1 MCLFL
6 LFLNGRFN
14 HSKFLIHLSLI
25 NNYLTFALW
34 CVYFGFF
41 CAIGLI
47 FSSKENAEGIGS
59 NVGVW
64 YTSAT
69 SQ

>member
-6 LFLNGRFN
+6 LFLNGKFN
-14 HSKFLIHLSLI
+14 HSNSSISY
-25 NNYLTFALW
+25 YLNFNL
-34 CVYFGFF
+34 CNVHYHVFIFILF

-64 YTSAT
+64 
-69 SQ
+69 

>member
-1 MCLFL
+1 VPL
-6 LFLNGRFN
+6 LLVFEWKIQSSN
-14 HSKFLIHLSLI
+14 SSISY
-25 NNYLTFALW
+25 YLTFALS

-64 YTSAT
+64 
-69 SQ
+69 

>member
-14 HSKFLIHLSLI
+14 HSNSSSSY
-25 NNYLTFALW
+25 YLTFTLS
-34 CVYFGFF
+34 CVYFFIFF
-41 CAIGLI
+41 CAMGLI
-47 FSSKENAEGIGS
+47 FSSKQNAEGIRS

-64 YTSAT
+64 
-69 SQ
+69 